1 MRFAFIIQQNIV
13 KKRLNNCELIQLV
26 QGLKVLMNYLC
37 GVSKKVVVSVTND
50 LLSDQRVNRT
60 CETLV
65 EEGFD
70 VLLIGRRK
78 RESLPLKKRSYS
90 MKRLPMFFHKGIM
103 FYAEFNIRL
112 FIFLL
117 FTKFDVLHANDLD
130 TLLANRMAQVFKG
143 GELVYD
149 THEYFTEVPELKD
162 NPFAKRVWLLIER
175 AIFKKLKHVFTVNQ
189 SIANIYGK
197 LYNVELK
204 VMRNVPMASA
214 TNKLLAS
221 QTKKA
226 LKLPADKKII
236 LLQGSGINID
246 RGAEEM
252 VEAMQWIDAVFLIV
266 GTGDVISKLK
276 ENVSKLDLQ
285 EKVIFTG
292 RVPFDELIAYT
303 KVAHVGVTLDK
314 DSNLNYKYSLPNKL
328 FDYFQCDLPVIAS
341 DLVEVRRIINYYNA
355 GLILSSHQPRIMAEE
370 INAYLNDES
379 FFNFTKQ
386 RVQIAKNELIWENE
400 KHVLID
406 CYKNFG

>member
-1 MRFAFIIQQNIV
+1 
-13 KKRLNNCELIQLV
+13 
-26 QGLKVLMNYLC
+26 
-37 GVSKKVVVSVTND
+37 
-50 LLSDQRVNRT
+50 
-60 CETLV
+60 
-65 EEGFD
+65 
-70 VLLIGRRK
+70 
-78 RESLPLKKRSYS
+78 
-90 MKRLPMFFHKGIM
+90 
-103 FYAEFNIRL
+103 
-112 FIFLL
+112 
-117 FTKFDVLHANDLD
+117 
-130 TLLANRMAQVFKG
+130 
-143 GELVYD
+143 
-149 THEYFTEVPELKD
+149 
-162 NPFAKRVWLLIER
+162 
-175 AIFKKLKHVFTVNQ
+175 
-189 SIANIYGK
+189 
-197 LYNVELK
+197 
-204 VMRNVPMASA
+204 MASA
-214 TNKLLAS
+214 TDKLLAS

-276 ENVSKLDLQ
+276 ENVSKLDLK

-292 RVPFDELIAYT
+292 RVPFDELITYT